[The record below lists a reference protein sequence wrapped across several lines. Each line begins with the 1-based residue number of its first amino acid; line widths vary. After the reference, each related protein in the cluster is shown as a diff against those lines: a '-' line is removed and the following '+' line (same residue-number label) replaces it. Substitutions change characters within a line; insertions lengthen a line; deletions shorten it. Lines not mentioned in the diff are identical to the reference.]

1 MMNIYFQI
9 KLFALTAA
17 LTLLASVFDI
27 LYPTIS
33 LIIAFYIYCFFIS
46 SNEFKIFCILI
57 SGFLFDGFFNF
68 NFGTCNLIFLSLIL
82 FDLALKNFIS
92 IKKKQANYYF
102 LLLIVLAQF
111 IFLLLHPLSQNFIL
125 YFIINSS
132 VSFIY
137 LTVLIRYAK

>member
-1 MMNIYFQI
+1 MMNIYLQI
-9 KLFALTAA
+9 KLFALTAV
-17 LTLLASVFDI
+17 LTLLASIFDI

-46 SNEFKIFCILI
+46 YNEFKIFCILI

-82 FDLALKNFIS
+82 FDLALKKFIS

-102 LLLIVLAQF
+102 LLLIVLTQL
-111 IFLLLHPLSQNFIL
+111 IFLLLHPISQNFIF

-132 VSFIY
+132 LSFIY
-137 LTVLIRYAK
+137 LMILIRYAE

>member
-1 MMNIYFQI
+1 MNIYSQI
-9 KLFALTAA
+9 KLFALTAV
-17 LTLLASVFDI
+17 LTLLASIFDI

-46 SNEFKIFCILI
+46 SNEFKIFWILI

-82 FDLALKNFIS
+82 FDLALKKFIS

-111 IFLLLHPLSQNFIL
+111 IFLLLHPLSQNFIF

-132 VSFIY
+132 LSFIY
-137 LTVLIRYAK
+137 LIILIKYAE

>member
-1 MMNIYFQI
+1 MNIYFQI
-9 KLFALTAA
+9 KLFALTAV

-46 SNEFKIFCILI
+46 SNEFKIFCLLI
-57 SGFLFDGFFNF
+57 SRFLFDGFFNF

-82 FDLALKNFIS
+82 FDLALKKFIS

-111 IFLLLHPLSQNFIL
+111 IFLLLHPLSQNFIF

-132 VSFIY
+132 LSFIY
-137 LTVLIRYAK
+137 LMILIKYAE

>member
-1 MMNIYFQI
+1 MNIYFQI
-9 KLFALTAA
+9 KLFALTAV
-17 LTLLASVFDI
+17 LTLLASIFDI

-46 SNEFKIFCILI
+46 SIEFKIFCILI

-82 FDLALKNFIS
+82 FDLALKKFIS

-111 IFLLLHPLSQNFIL
+111 IFLLLHPLSQNFIF

-132 VSFIY
+132 LSFIY
-137 LTVLIRYAK
+137 LMILIRYAE

>member
-1 MMNIYFQI
+1 MMIKFFQI
-9 KLFALTAA
+9 KLFALSAL

-46 SNEFKIFCILI
+46 SNEFKIFCLLI

-82 FDLALKNFIS
+82 FDLALKKFIS

-111 IFLLLHPLSQNFIL
+111 IFLLLHPLSQNFIF

-132 VSFIY
+132 LSFIY
-137 LTVLIRYAK
+137 LMILIKYAE

>member
-9 KLFALTAA
+9 KLFALTAV
-17 LTLLASVFDI
+17 LTLLASIFDI

-46 SNEFKIFCILI
+46 SNEFKIFCVVI

-82 FDLALKNFIS
+82 FDLALKKFIS

-111 IFLLLHPLSQNFIL
+111 IFLLLHPLSQNFIF

-132 VSFIY
+132 LSFIY
-137 LTVLIRYAK
+137 LMILIKYAE

>member
-1 MMNIYFQI
+1 MSKFFQI
-9 KLFALTAA
+9 KLFALSAA
-17 LTLLASVFDI
+17 LTLLASIFDI

-33 LIIAFYIYCFFIS
+33 LITAFFIYCFFV
-46 SNEFKIFCILI
+46 SNDGFKYFCLLM

-82 FDLALKNFIS
+82 FDLALKKFIS

-111 IFLLLHPLSQNFIL
+111 IFLLLHPLSQNFIF

-132 VSFIY
+132 LSFIY
-137 LTVLIRYAK
+137 LMILIKYAE

>member
-1 MMNIYFQI
+1 MIKFFQI
-9 KLFALTAA
+9 KLFALSAV
-17 LTLLASVFDI
+17 LTLLASIFDI

-33 LIIAFYIYCFFIS
+33 LITAFFIYCFFIS
-46 SNEFKIFCILI
+46 TVGFKYFCILI
-57 SGFLFDGFFNF
+57 NGFLFDGFFNF

-82 FDLALKNFIS
+82 FDLALKKFIS

-111 IFLLLHPLSQNFIL
+111 IFLLLHPLSQNFIF

-132 VSFIY
+132 LSFIY
-137 LTVLIRYAK
+137 LNILIKYAE

>member
-1 MMNIYFQI
+1 MMNIYLQI
-9 KLFALTAA
+9 KLFALTAV
-17 LTLLASVFDI
+17 LTLLASIFDI

-33 LIIAFYIYCFFIS
+33 LIIAFFIYCFFIS

-68 NFGTCNLIFLSLIL
+68 NFGTCNLIFLSLAL
-82 FDLALKNFIS
+82 FDLALKKFIS
-92 IKKKQANYYF
+92 IKKKQINYYF

-137 LTVLIRYAK
+137 LIVLIRYAE

>member
-1 MMNIYFQI
+1 MNIYSQI
-9 KLFALTAA
+9 KLFALTAV
-17 LTLLASVFDI
+17 LTLLASIFDI

-68 NFGTCNLIFLSLIL
+68 NFGTCNLIFLSLML
-82 FDLALKNFIS
+82 FDLALKKFIS

-111 IFLLLHPLSQNFIL
+111 IFLLLHPLSQNFIF

-132 VSFIY
+132 LSFIY
-137 LTVLIRYAK
+137 LTILIKYAE

>member
-9 KLFALTAA
+9 KLFALTAV

-46 SNEFKIFCILI
+46 SNEFKIFCLLI

-68 NFGTCNLIFLSLIL
+68 NFGTCNLIFLSLVL
-82 FDLALKNFIS
+82 FDLALKKFIS
-92 IKKKQANYYF
+92 IKKKQTNYYF
-102 LLLIVLAQF
+102 LVLIVLAQLVF
-111 IFLLLHPLSQNFIL
+111 ILLQPLSQNFIF

-132 VSFIY
+132 LSFIY
-137 LTVLIRYAK
+137 LMILIRYAE